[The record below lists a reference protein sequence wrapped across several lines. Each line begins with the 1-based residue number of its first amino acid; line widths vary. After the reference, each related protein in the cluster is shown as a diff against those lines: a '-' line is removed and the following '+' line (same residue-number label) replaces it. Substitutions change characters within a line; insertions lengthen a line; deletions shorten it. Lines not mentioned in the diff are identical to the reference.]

1 MTSQTIAPD
10 RATDDASPNQLAADI
25 LDTLAHRIGKDAQAA
40 RPHDWLAATILTI
53 RNDII
58 DRWMESTRQAHA
70 AGAKRVY
77 YLSLEFLIGR
87 LLRDAIANLGRT
99 AEVSAALKTLG
110 VDLAEIEEIE
120 PDAALGN
127 GGLGRLAACFMESL
141 ASLDLPAYGYGIR
154 YVNGMFRQR
163 IDDGWQVELPETWLA
178 HGNPWEFERAES
190 AYAIGFGG
198 ESNSSGNGSINRA
211 EKISLTIAAVV
222 THVLPNG
229 NMMIQGRQEV
239 RTNQELRE
247 LTVAGIVRPED
258 ISAANTIRHTQIAEA
273 RIGYG
278 GRGAL
283 TRAQQVPA
291 GQAIIERYTPF

>member
-1 MTSQTIAPD
+1 MRLTLL
-10 RATDDASPNQLAADI
+10 LAA
-25 LDTLAHRIGKDAQAA
+25 LPPLALGACGAVSNAA
-40 RPHDWLAATILTI
+40 GSGRTPELSAVAYPAPLVAHVQPMGAPQPQPSALASANSI
-53 RNDII
+53 
-58 DRWMESTRQAHA
+58 WK
-70 AGAKRVY
+70 AGAKAFFKDQRAQRVGDI
-77 YLSLEFLIGR
+77 LTVDIEI
-87 LLRDAIANLGRT
+87 DD
-99 AEVSAALKTLG
+99 SAQMNNSTNRSR
-110 VDLAEIEEIE
+110 ENEMS
-120 PDAALGN
+120 
-127 GGLGRLAACFMESL
+127 GGLTNLLGLES
-141 ASLDLPAYGYGIR
+141 SLGKVLPGGFDPANA
-154 YVNGMFRQR
+154 V
-163 IDDGWQVELPETWLA
+163 
-178 HGNPWEFERAES
+178 
-190 AYAIGFGG
+190 GFGG
-198 ESNSSGNGSINRA
+198 ESSSSGQGAINRA
-211 EKISLTIAAVV
+211 EKINLTIAAVV